1 MALFD
6 SRNSKFFIEDAG
18 GTERDLSAYLTEIS
32 GLPGSRVLDE
42 VTSLADSGRRF
53 IPGRQEGIITIRGVF
68 DNTVSSGPDAV
79 LGPLLSHSA
88 PVGFSYF
95 PHGDAPTSTTYSG
108 KCWVESY
115 DISSS
120 LDNRVMISATL
131 RVDGVVGR

>member
-88 PVGFSYF
+88 PWASATFRTGTLQPAQDTAASAGSRATTS
-95 PHGDAPTSTTYSG
+95 PHHSTTGS
-108 KCWVESY
+108 
-115 DISSS
+115 
-120 LDNRVMISATL
+120 
-131 RVDGVVGR
+131 